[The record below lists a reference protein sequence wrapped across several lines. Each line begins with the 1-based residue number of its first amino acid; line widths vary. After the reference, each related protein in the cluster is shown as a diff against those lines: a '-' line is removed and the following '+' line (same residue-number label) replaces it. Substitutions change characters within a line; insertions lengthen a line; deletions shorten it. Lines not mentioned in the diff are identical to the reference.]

1 MADYD
6 YIIVGAGSAGGALA
20 ARLSENSKQQD
31 SAAGSR
37 RGQPSLL
44 AHAALIRPADRQS
57 RRQLVLPVRTR
68 ARNGQPN
75 HSRAAR
81 KTPGRIELDQ
91 RPGLGARPAARL
103 RHLGA
108 DGLPRL
114 ELARRGAGLHPD
126 REFRRRRR
134 QQRPRHFR
142 PTESLDRAR
151 PEPALRRAVR
161 GVQGGRLQAQP
172 RLQQRGPGRRR
183 QDADLDLQG
192 PAHERR
198 PLLHRAGDEALAQPP
213 GRHQRHDPARPARG
227 QALRRR
233 RVREGRQGRAGA
245 RARDH
250 PVGGRRGQ
258 SADPGTLRHRPAR
271 AAEEARHRGE
281 ARAAG
286 RWARISATTS
296 TPASSGR

>member
-20 ARLSENSKQQD
+20 ARLSENPANKILLLEAG
-31 SAAGSR
+31 AASHPYSR
-37 RGQPSLL
+37 MPLSFGLL
-44 AHAALIRPADRQS
+44 IDNPAANWL
-57 RRQLVLPVRTR
+57 LPVRAR
-68 ARNGQPN
+68 AGHGQPPDP
-75 HSRAAR
+75 SPAR
-81 KTPGRIELDQ
+81 QTFGWLELDQ

-114 ELARRGAGLHPD
+114 ELARRGAALHPD

-134 QQRPRHFR
+134 QQRPWHRQARSRSR
-142 PTESLDRAR
+142 PCPTRIRSMTRCSR
-151 PEPALRRAVR
+151 PPGR
-161 GVQGGRLQAQP
+161 RLQAQP

-213 GRHQRHDPARPARG
+213 RRHQRHDAARAARR

-233 RVREGRQGRAGA
+233 RVREGRQGRAGPGDA
-245 RARDH
+245 RRSC
-250 PVGGRRGQ
+250 R
-258 SADPGTLRHRPAR
+258 R
-271 AAEEARHRGE
+271 AASPVRR
-281 ARAAG
+281 
-286 RWARISATTS
+286 SS
-296 TPASSGR
+296 SCPASASPNCCRSTASR